1 MKRIFNKS
9 ATFKMMDKSLKENNY
24 SERGFIMPPSSFFK
38 NDSFN
43 KDINLKIL
51 KSQKYL
57 INSFMNND
65 SNERKYKESLKFY
78 KNNYKYLMKEKNI
91 LSEIDED
98 INIEM
103 KNHRNKSLNNSL
115 K

>member
-1 MKRIFNKS
+1 
-9 ATFKMMDKSLKENNY
+9 
-24 SERGFIMPPSSFFK
+24 
-38 NDSFN
+38 
-43 KDINLKIL
+43 
-51 KSQKYL
+51 
-57 INSFMNND
+57 MNND

-103 KNHRNKSLNNSL
+103 KNHRNKSLKNSV